1 MRHVLVLLATLGI
14 FEVLKTGLGEIDGSS
29 SDLLEA
35 DFWPGTVWRLPVI
48 RPEPV
53 PTTHPNRCNSQ
64 VRISRQWTTRHREVG
79 GGDAGPK
86 GLCLAPR
93 F

>member
-35 DFWPGTVWRLPVI
+35 DFWLGI
-48 RPEPV
+48 
-53 PTTHPNRCNSQ
+53 
-64 VRISRQWTTRHREVG
+64 ISG
-79 GGDAGPK
+79 
-86 GLCLAPR
+86 
-93 F
+93 